1 MLITSRRIVF
11 AAIILVIAFISTV
24 AIYQHNQLE
33 YAASLDSR
41 AINIGLVGKID
52 SLEPALLD
60 NHEETLI
67 ASAMYE
73 SLVYYDEESHSL
85 KPLLLKN
92 WQYSSD
98 GKTLTLNLKK
108 GIKFHNG
115 KQLTAK
121 DVKASWERNFSTARD
136 WANVCLFLSI
146 SGSRDR
152 LEGKTADISGIIAD
166 NNTVRIKFSQPNSAF
181 IYMLTNPIFWVY
193 DTEQQTSPLAG
204 TGPYRISDNKDNCN
218 ITMLRNDDYH
228 RGKPR
233 ITALAIKILPDE
245 DEAFNQFKE
254 GKLDYLDKVPL
265 KEIKN
270 LKKDPQYQD
279 GYIER
284 MLLETYSIGF
294 NLYKQPWNNNY
305 QLRRALNY
313 AIDRHAIIE
322 KVLEGSY
329 RPAKGAIPAG
339 LPGYNQQMR
348 GYSFD
353 QQKAKDLLADAG
365 FPDGEGLKPLALY
378 YNEDEGHQMVAEMIA
393 QQLQEIG
400 IEVELQEME
409 WDYYKKQLAKNSLG
423 LFRIGWQ
430 ADYPDADS
438 FLYSL
443 YHSSQLGI
451 TNYSG
456 YQNPQ
461 VDKILDESRRQTGNS
476 QKRIELLAK
485 AEAMIVDD
493 APAIWL
499 FQKRAA
505 KIAGQQVKN
514 LQVNS
519 MEMID
524 WYKLELIKPSL
535 DNTAKNPKPKSGK

>member
-1 MLITSRRIVF
+1 LFITARRIAF
-11 AAIILVIAFISTV
+11 TALLLVIIITAW
-24 AIYQHNQLE
+24 IYYHNQAE
-33 YAASLDSR
+33 YTAGLDSR

-52 SLEPALLD
+52 SLDPALLD

-73 SLVYYDEESHSL
+73 SLVYYDEETSSL

-92 WQYSSD
+92 WKYSSD

-115 KQLTAK
+115 KLLTAQ
-121 DVKASWERNFSTARD
+121 DVKTAWERNFATSRE

-146 SGSRDR
+146 VGSRDR
-152 LEGKTADISGIIAD
+152 LEGTTADISGIIVAD

-181 IYMLTNPIFWVY
+181 IYMLTNPIFQVY
-193 DTEQQTSPLAG
+193 DNEQQTSPLAG
-204 TGPYRISDNKDNCN
+204 TGPYRISDNKDNTN

-233 ITALAIKILPDE
+233 LTALAIKIIPDE
-245 DEAFNQFKE
+245 DEAFKQFKD

-279 GYIER
+279 QYIER
-284 MLLETYSIGF
+284 MLLETYLIGF

-322 KVLEGSY
+322 QVFAGSY
-329 RPAKGAIPAG
+329 RPAKGVIPAG

-353 QQKAKDLLADAG
+353 QQKAKNLLADAG
-365 FPDGEGLKPLALY
+365 FPDGEGLKPLTLY
-378 YNEDEGHQMVAEMIA
+378 YNEDAGHQMVAEMIA
-393 QQLQEIG
+393 RQLQEIG
-400 IEVELQEME
+400 IVVELQEME

-461 VDKILDESRRQTGNS
+461 LDKILDESRRQTGNS
-476 QKRIELLAK
+476 HKRIELLGK
-485 AEAMIVDD
+485 AEAIVVDD

-505 KIAGQQVKN
+505 KITGKEVRN
-514 LQVNS
+514 LKVDG

-524 WYKLELIKPSL
+524 WYKLELLKPSL
-535 DNTAKNPKPKSGK
+535 DGNTANPPSKPGK

>member
-1 MLITSRRIVF
+1 MFITARRIAF
-11 AAIILVIAFISTV
+11 MALILVIIITAL
-24 AIYQHNQLE
+24 IYHQNQVE

-41 AINIGLVGKID
+41 AINIGLVGEID

-73 SLVYYDEESHSL
+73 SLVYYDEETRSL
-85 KPLLLKN
+85 KPLLLKD
-92 WQYSSD
+92 WKYSSD
-98 GKTLTLNLKK
+98 GKTLTLSLKK

-115 KQLTAK
+115 KQLTAQ
-121 DVKASWERNFSTARD
+121 DVKAAWERNFSTARD

-146 SGSRDR
+146 TGSKER
-152 LEGKTADISGIIAD
+152 LEGKTTDISGIIAAD
-166 NNTVRIKFSQPNSAF
+166 NNTVKIKFSQPNSAF

-193 DTEQQTSPLAG
+193 DNEQQTSPLAG
-204 TGPYRISDNKDNCN
+204 TGAYRISDNKDNCN

-228 RGKPR
+228 RGKPG
-233 ITALAIKILPDE
+233 ITALAIKIIPEE
-245 DEAFNQFKE
+245 DEAFRQFKD

-265 KEIKN
+265 KETKN
-270 LKKDPQYQD
+270 LKKNPQYKDQ
-279 GYIER
+279 YIER
-284 MLLETYSIGF
+284 ILLETYSIGF

-322 KVLEGSY
+322 EVFEGSY

-353 QQKAKDLLADAG
+353 RQKAKDLLADAG
-365 FPDGEGLKPLALY
+365 FPDGEGLKPFTLY
-378 YNEDEGHQMVAEMIA
+378 YNEDAGHRMVAEMIA

-400 IEVELQEME
+400 IKVELQEME

-461 VDKILDESRRQTGNS
+461 LDKILDESRRQTGNS
-476 QKRIELLAK
+476 QKRIELLNK
-485 AEAMIVDD
+485 AEALIVDD

-505 KIAGQQVKN
+505 KIVGKEVKN
-514 LQVNS
+514 LQVNG

-524 WYKLELIKPSL
+524 WYKLELLKPSL
-535 DNTAKNPKPKSGK
+535 DSKAENSLPKSGK